1 MDFLQRKQQKT
12 RQLKKSRTEKLNG
25 ILVRANENKERKL
38 G

>member
-12 RQLKKSRTEKLNG
+12 RQLKKSRMEKLNG